1 MASKRL
7 QVMGVIPVNEEDYG
21 KSAYE
26 LAVDHGFE
34 GSEEEWLESL
44 KGKDGV
50 DGVDGKNTVYV
61 GSGEMPEDCNV
72 QIDPDGDALTLQ
84 DIVNDVIASLPVY
97 NGEVV

>member
-44 KGKDGV
+44 KG
-50 DGVDGKNTVYV
+50 VDGKNTVYV
-61 GSGEMPEDCNV
+61 GSGEMPADCNV
-72 QIDPDGDALTLQ
+72 QIDPDGEVLTLQ
-84 DIVNDVIASLPVY
+84 DIVSNVIAQLPVY

>member
-50 DGVDGKNTVYV
+50 DGVDGYTPVKGKDYFTQSDKDEVAIEAASRLTPLQINTW
-61 GSGEMPEDCNV
+61 EED
-72 QIDPDGDALTLQ
+72 D
-84 DIVNDVIASLPVY
+84 
-97 NGEVV
+97 